1 MRCKNGIC
9 SRKEDLK
16 KKKLKWNARKRE
28 RKRYIFLLL
37 LFVKRERDDPGI
49 KKYIKRKTFRRWLFE
64 FQTLRLLWLLLE
76 GDNMFLFFFFCSM
89 LGSSQPAPVW
99 RLRRK
104 THGGWW
110 LGYGKRKKE
119 NKRNLS
125 GSPHVGEALCHWT
138 DPSRATVQ
146 PNSACTHLSFFLRY
160 YIILTFRLIQSLSH
174 SAWLLRHTST
184 EIYIF
189 RNFVV
194 HCTVIIIELECTAFN
209 LLSCCPIDIEWSR

>member
-1 MRCKNGIC
+1 MEY

-37 LFVKRERDDPGI
+37 LFVKRETIPASKNIQKEKHSDVG
-49 KKYIKRKTFRRWLFE
+49 FLNSRRCGCCGCCWKEIICFY
-64 FQTLRLLWLLLE
+64 
-76 GDNMFLFFFFCSM
+76 FFFCSM
-89 LGSSQPAPVW
+89 LGSSQAGPVW
-99 RLRRK
+99 RCRRK

-119 NKRNLS
+119 KKRNLS

-160 YIILTFRLIQSLSH
+160 YIIITFRLIQSLSH